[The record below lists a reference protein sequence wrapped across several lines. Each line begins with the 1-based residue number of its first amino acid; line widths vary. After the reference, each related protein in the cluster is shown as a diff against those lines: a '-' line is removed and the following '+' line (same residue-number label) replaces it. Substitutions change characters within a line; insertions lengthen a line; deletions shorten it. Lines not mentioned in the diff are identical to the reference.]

1 MTGFYSQPA
10 AVKSA
15 APPRRLYA
23 LGALALAALIGL
35 SVIGCDDSHP
45 PLPQSKPLQLPAHAQ
60 PRLKTMKL
68 WIGQEELVTELAISP
83 EQLMTGMMF
92 RTNMAENE
100 AMLFAMPVTR
110 TAAFWMKN
118 TPLPLSVAYIDP
130 EGIIQEIHD
139 LHPYDTNSVVSQT
152 ENIRFVLET
161 PQGWFERHKIGTGA
175 AVSTEKGSLMET
187 FFPLE

>member
-1 MTGFYSQPA
+1 MTVFNPQPDTIKPA
-10 AVKSA
+10 AN
-15 APPRRLYA
+15 RLRLHS
-23 LGALALAALIGL
+23 LGALTLAALIAL

-45 PLPQSKPLQLPAHAQ
+45 PLPQSQPQQFPTHAQ

-68 WIGQEELVTELAISP
+68 WIGTEELVTELAISP

-161 PQGWFERHKIGTGA
+161 PQGWFERHKIASGA
-175 AVSTEKGSLMET
+175 AVRTEKGSLMET